1 MLYRCARAFA
11 MVSAHALVSEW
22 WERLRAHITM
32 MTFTRFAQIAIREP
46 ACIVWLYY
54 AYSCT
59 VALSPGIIPS
69 SAVLHT
75 ENLAFQ
81 CAT

>member
-1 MLYRCARAFA
+1 MLYRCARV
-11 MVSAHALVSEW
+11 VSAHALVSEW

-54 AYSCT
+54 AYIYSCT
-59 VALSPGIIPS
+59 VVLSPGIIPS